1 MQPLY
6 RSIDSESLI
15 VAQRVTAFDKL
26 VLVLEL
32 PTHVVPR
39 RVPLFSRLS
48 LTSRV
53 AHFSHDRLRY
63 SGSTQVSIWPFFS
76 LDNARSEVLRC
87 HPYFMYVDT
96 NKYVLGQRGLL
107 WQLGHGFDLTLVLAK
122 NRVHRAAAGIR
133 VSEEDEPIF
142 VAEVARS

>member
-15 VAQRVTAFDKL
+15 VAHRVTAFDKL

-39 RVPLFSRLS
+39 RVPLYSRLS
-48 LTSRV
+48 LTSCV

-63 SGSTQVSIWPFFS
+63 SGSTQVSIWPFVS
-76 LDNARSEVLRC
+76 LDNTRS
-87 HPYFMYVDT
+87 
-96 NKYVLGQRGLL
+96 
-107 WQLGHGFDLTLVLAK
+107 
-122 NRVHRAAAGIR
+122 
-133 VSEEDEPIF
+133 
-142 VAEVARS
+142 